1 MITTFRPSGCTNA
14 CRHSHR
20 VSAGFKTALFSTKPY
35 IPYIVREPSMSISAI
50 ICDAPIAHK
59 AEGSDPYAWLQ
70 ERDTEAVLDYLKA
83 ENSYQQ
89 AQTADQAA
97 LRETLFEEIKGRIL
111 ETDLSLPSPWGP
123 YLYYTRTTA
132 GDEYALHYRC
142 PRPADDSLT
151 LDESREQ
158 LLLDPNVLANGGF
171 FSLGAFSISPD
182 HQRLA
187 YSIDSTGD
195 EIYTLF
201 VKELSDGR
209 VSELEFQDCD
219 GSMTWANDSLT
230 LFFGELDD
238 THRPHKLYRYRLD
251 GTAAEE
257 VFHEPDGRFFMH
269 CYRASSEQ
277 QLLLSVGSKT
287 TSEVWVLDANQPQQ
301 DFSCI
306 APRVED
312 HEYDVDHG
320 ALDGQW
326 TWFIR
331 TNRDGINFAL
341 YTAVDTGVAP
351 IEAQWQILIPHSDTV
366 MIDGMSLNAGAMTLS
381 LREGGLPIIEVHP
394 QDLPSYRVQLPD
406 AAYSLHVQ
414 NTLEFASERIRL
426 RYEALNRPAQI
437 RQLQLSNGEQQ
448 VLKQTPVLGPF
459 DADAYVSQRL
469 WATAPDGTQ
478 IPISLV
484 IKREALGKP
493 VPLYLYGYGAYGES
507 LDPWFS
513 HARLSLLDRG
523 MAFAIAHVRGGG
535 ELGEAWYR
543 AGKQEHKQNT
553 FSDFIACAEHLIAN
567 GFTSAPQLA
576 ISGGSAGG
584 LLIGAVLNQRPEL
597 FGAAIAEVP
606 FVDVLNTMLDPDLPL
621 TVTEYDEWGNP
632 QEPDVYERLKAYAPY
647 ENVKAQAY
655 PAMLVIAG
663 YNDSRVQYW
672 EAAKWVAKLRTA
684 KTDTNPLLLKTEL
697 GAGHGGMSGRYQ
709 GLRDVALEY
718 AFLFKVLGVA

>member
-1 MITTFRPSGCTNA
+1 MP
-14 CRHSHR
+14 
-20 VSAGFKTALFSTKPY
+20 VSSSVLA
-35 IPYIVREPSMSISAI
+35 
-50 ICDAPIAHK
+50 APVAHK
-59 AEGSDPYAWLQ
+59 ADGADPYAWLQ
-70 ERDTEAVLDYLKA
+70 ERDSAPVLDYLKA
-83 ENSYQQ
+83 ENSYVQ
-89 AQTADQAA
+89 AQLADQAP
-97 LRETLFEEIKGRIL
+97 LREALFEEIKGRIL

-132 GDEYALHYRC
+132 GDEYARHYRC

-187 YSIDSTGD
+187 YSLDTSGEET
-195 EIYTLF
+195 YTLF
-201 VKELSDGR
+201 VKELSNDKL
-209 VSELEFQDCD
+209 SELPFQDCD

-238 THRPHKLYRYRLD
+238 THRPHKLFRYRLD
-251 GTAAEE
+251 GTAAQE
-257 VFHEPDGRFFMH
+257 VFHEPDGRFFLH
-269 CYRASSEQ
+269 CYRSSSER
-277 QLLLSVGSKT
+277 QLLLSLGSKT
-287 TSEVWVLDANQPQQ
+287 TSEVWALDASQPQQ
-301 DFSCI
+301 PFTCL
-306 APRVED
+306 APRVEG
-312 HEYDVDHG
+312 HEYEVDHG
-320 ALDGQW
+320 QLDGQW
-326 TWFIR
+326 TWLIR
-331 TNRDGINFAL
+331 SNRDGINFAL
-341 YTAVDTGVAP
+341 YQAADQGQAPTAGD
-351 IEAQWQILIPHSDTV
+351 WQTLIPHSDTV
-366 MIDGMSLNAGAMTLS
+366 MLDGLSLNAGGLTLS
-381 LREGGLPIIEVHP
+381 LRIGGLPVIEVRP
-394 QDLPSYRVQLPD
+394 QGLPAYRVELPD
-406 AAYSLHVQ
+406 AAYSLSVQ
-414 NTLEFASERIRL
+414 NSLEFASEHIRL

-437 RQLQLSNGEQQ
+437 RQLHLATGEQV

-478 IPISLV
+478 VPISLV
-484 IKREALGKP
+484 VKRQCLGQP
-493 VPLYLYGYGAYGES
+493 TPLYLYGYGAYGES

-523 MAFAIAHVRGGG
+523 VAFAIAHVRGGG

-553 FSDFIACAEHLIAN
+553 FNDFIACAEHLIAQ
-567 GFTSAPQLA
+567 GYTRPEQLV

-584 LLIGAVLNQRPEL
+584 LLIGAVLNQRPQL
-597 FGAAIAEVP
+597 FAAAIAEVP
-606 FVDVLNTMLDPDLPL
+606 FVDVLNTMLDPELPL

-632 QEPDVYERLKAYAPY
+632 QDPQVYARIKAYAPY
-647 ENVKAQAY
+647 ENVRAQAY
-655 PAMLVIAG
+655 PALLVIAG

-672 EAAKWVAKLRTA
+672 EAAKWVAKLRAT

-697 GAGHGGMSGRYQ
+697 EAGHGGMSGRYQ

-718 AFLFKVLGVA
+718 AFVFKVLGIA

>member
-1 MITTFRPSGCTNA
+1 MPL
-14 CRHSHR
+14 
-20 VSAGFKTALFSTKPY
+20 SATL
-35 IPYIVREPSMSISAI
+35 
-50 ICDAPIAHK
+50 CDAPVAHK

-70 ERDTEAVLDYLKA
+70 ERDTDAVLDYLKA
-83 ENSYQQ
+83 ENSYQE
-89 AQTADQAA
+89 AQTADQAG

-132 GDEYALHYRC
+132 GDEYSRHYRC
-142 PRPADDSLT
+142 PRPADDSLQ

-158 LLLDPNVLANGGF
+158 LLLDPNLLANGGF

-187 YSIDSTGD
+187 YSVDSTGD

-277 QLLLSVGSKT
+277 QLLLSLGSKT

-301 DFSCI
+301 AFSCI

-312 HEYDVDHG
+312 HESAVDHG
-320 ALDGQW
+320 ARDGQW

-331 TNRDGINFAL
+331 SNRDGINFAL
-341 YTAVDTGVAP
+341 YTAVDSGVAP
-351 IEAQWQILIPHSDTV
+351 NEADWQSLIPHSDSV

-414 NTLEFASERIRL
+414 NSLEFVSERIRL

-437 RQLQLSNGEQQ
+437 RQLELNTGDQK

-478 IPISLV
+478 VPISLV
-484 IKREALGKP
+484 VKREALGQP

-523 MAFAIAHVRGGG
+523 MALAIAHVRGGG

-543 AGKQEHKQNT
+543 AGKQEHKHNT

-567 GFTSAPQLA
+567 GFTSAAQLA

-632 QEPDVYERLKAYAPY
+632 EEPDVYDRIKAYAPY
-647 ENVKAQAY
+647 ENVSAQAY
-655 PAMLVIAG
+655 PATLVIAG

-672 EAAKWVAKLRTA
+672 EAAKWVAKLRAA
-684 KTDTNPLLLKTEL
+684 KTDSNPLLLKTEL

-709 GLRDVALEY
+709 GLRDAALEY
-718 AFLFKVLGVA
+718 AFLFKVLGIA

>member
-1 MITTFRPSGCTNA
+1 MPE
-14 CRHSHR
+14 
-20 VSAGFKTALFSTKPY
+20 SANVMT
-35 IPYIVREPSMSISAI
+35 
-50 ICDAPIAHK
+50 APIAQR
-59 AEGSDPYAWLQ
+59 APGADPYAWLQ
-70 ERDTEAVLDYLKA
+70 ERDTDAVLDYLKA
-83 ENSYQQ
+83 ENAYQE
-89 AQTADQAA
+89 AQTADQTE
-97 LRETLFEEIKGRIL
+97 LRESLFNEIKGRIL

-132 GDEYALHYRC
+132 GDEYARHYRC

-158 LLLDPNVLANGGF
+158 LLLDPNALANGGF

-187 YSIDSTGD
+187 YSVDTSGD
-195 EIYTLF
+195 EVYTLF
-201 VKELSDGR
+201 VKELSNDK
-209 VSELEFQDCD
+209 VSELEFEDCD

-230 LFFGELDD
+230 LFFGVLDD
-238 THRPHKLYRYRLD
+238 THRPHKLFRYRLD

-257 VFHEPDGRFFMH
+257 VFHEPDGRFFLH

-277 QLLLSVGSKT
+277 QLLLSLGSKT
-287 TSEVWVLDANQPQQ
+287 TSEVWALDANQPHLP
-301 DFSCI
+301 FNCL

-320 ALDGQW
+320 LLDGVW

-341 YTAVDTGVAP
+341 YQAADTGVP
-351 IEAQWQILIPHSDTV
+351 PSEAEWQSLIPHNDEV
-366 MIDGMSLNAGAMTLS
+366 MLDGVSLNAEAMTLS

-394 QDLPSYRVQLPD
+394 QSLAPYRVQLPD

-414 NTLEFASERIRL
+414 NSLEFESDRIRL
-426 RYEALNRPAQI
+426 RYEALNRPAQV
-437 RQLQLSNGEQQ
+437 RQLILASGEQT

-478 IPISLV
+478 VPISLV
-484 IKREALGKP
+484 MKREMVGKQ
-493 VPLYLYGYGAYGES
+493 VPLYLYGYGAYGSS

-513 HARLSLLDRG
+513 HARLSLLERG

-543 AGKQEHKQNT
+543 AGRQEHKHNT
-553 FSDFIACAEHLIAN
+553 FSDFIACAEFLILN
-567 GFTSAPQLA
+567 GITTAEKLA

-584 LLIGAVLNQRPEL
+584 LLIGAVLNQRPDL
-597 FGAAIAEVP
+597 FGVAIAEVP
-606 FVDVLNTMLDPDLPL
+606 FVDVLNTMLDPELPL

-632 QEPDVYERLKAYAPY
+632 EEPDVYDRIKAYAPY
-647 ENVKAQAY
+647 ENVAAQAY
-655 PAMLVIAG
+655 PPLLVIAG

-672 EAAKWVAKLRTA
+672 EAAKWVAKLRAT
-684 KTDTNPLLLKTEL
+684 KTDDNLLLLKTEL

-718 AFLFKVLGVA
+718 AFVFKVLQIA